1 MEGPEDSGRATG
13 PSVCVRTQMW
23 VLASVQDCSNGP
35 GRLATESEG
44 SRHKAKFPSCVSF
57 NLDCS
62 YHRNALPMFRV
73 ILLQMTYLIKK
84 ILQKNAQ
91 ELLC

>member
-1 MEGPEDSGRATG
+1 MG
-13 PSVCVRTQMW
+13 
-23 VLASVQDCSNGP
+23 SNISAG
-35 GRLATESEG
+35 LQQWATESEG

-62 YHRNALPMFRV
+62 YHRNTLPMFRV

-91 ELLC
+91 ELLCYVEFRRNQVDSQD